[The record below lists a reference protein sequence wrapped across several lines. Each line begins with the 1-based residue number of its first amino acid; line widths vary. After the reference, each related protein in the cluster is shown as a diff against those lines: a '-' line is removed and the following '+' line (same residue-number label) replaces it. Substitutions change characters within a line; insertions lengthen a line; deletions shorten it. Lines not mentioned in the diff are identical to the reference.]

1 MGGYEYRW
9 IWMEMGMEMEMFGG
23 HFVALLPYLLLTYP
37 VFNIENR
44 HISESIN
51 ISDSSDETGDSLTV
65 NG

>member
-1 MGGYEYRW
+1 
-9 IWMEMGMEMEMFGG
+9 MEMGMEMEMFGG

>member
-1 MGGYEYRW
+1 
-9 IWMEMGMEMEMFGG
+9 MEMGMGMFGG
-23 HFVALLPYLLLTYP
+23 HFVALLPLLTYP

-44 HISESIN
+44 HISESIH